1 MTEIALSWST
11 ALVGLAVV
19 GLLGLSLVLV
29 SRTVRAMTTTTRV
42 HCPGAGR
49 GVVVQ
54 YLHDGRHRVSIV
66 YRGTFPDPSMV
77 TCGMSCLGAG
87 GGGLQAKE
95 DREAVAGLLDG

>member
-1 MTEIALSWST
+1 MTGIALSWST
-11 ALVGLAVV
+11 VLVGLAVV
-19 GLLGLSLVLV
+19 GLLGVSLVLV
-29 SRTVRAMTTTTRV
+29 SRTVRAMSTTTRV

-54 YLHDGRHRVSIV
+54 YLCDGRHRVSV
-66 YRGTFPDPSMV
+66 VSCSAFPDPSVV
-77 TCGMSCLGAG
+77 TCGMSCLGAE